1 MDNKKEIIFACRYL
15 RAHLDAAQLK
25 MGTDIPVIELD
36 TKLHRQP
43 EKMRA
48 RIMQEISCLPPDY
61 GTILVAM
68 AYCGGSWRDIIS
80 DRRVVIPRMDDCITI
95 LLTVTDDW
103 VSNRKKTG
111 CMYLTDNRNDG
122 MTIPEM
128 YRNYTSLYGE
138 RRGKRVFQMMFDSY
152 TSIGIID
159 SDVYDSYNQE
169 MADYAKLSAE
179 LINGSV
185 DHVPGSN
192 MVLEKLVSGN
202 WDEQFL
208 ILEPGAFMTEFDLWE
223 SA

>member
-1 MDNKKEIIFACRYL
+1 MNRDKSIIIACRYL
-15 RAHLDAAQLK
+15 KNHLDAAQLK

-48 RIMQEISCLPPDY
+48 RIMREIGALPPEY

-68 AYCGGSWRDIIS
+68 AFCGGSWREIIS
-80 DRRVVIPRMDDCITI
+80 DRRIVIPRMDDCISI

-122 MTIPEM
+122 MTIPEI
-128 YRNYTSLYGE
+128 YRNYTMLYGE

-152 TSIGIID
+152 NSIGIID
-159 SDVYDSYNQE
+159 SDVYDSRDRE
-169 MADYAKLSAE
+169 MLDFAKQSAE

-185 DHVPGSN
+185 EHVPGSN

-208 ILEPGAFMTEFDLWE
+208 ILEPGTVMTEFDLWE
-223 SA
+223 N